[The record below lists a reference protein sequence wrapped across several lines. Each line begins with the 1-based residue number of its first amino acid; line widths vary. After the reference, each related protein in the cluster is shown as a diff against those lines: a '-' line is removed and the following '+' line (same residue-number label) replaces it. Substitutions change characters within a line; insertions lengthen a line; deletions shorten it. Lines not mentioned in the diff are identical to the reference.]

1 MSLRFKTIIG
11 VALIEAV
18 LLALLIF
25 TVMGHMHDNAEQE
38 LIKRSSTTVNLFA
51 STAKDPVLSYDLA
64 SLDTFSR
71 ELVSNPDIEYVRIR
85 ETNGSI
91 LSTTEFNDLDSTEFI
106 QDSDLRSVNDGVF
119 DTSATIS
126 EGGIEYARVEIG
138 INIDSINFRIQQ
150 ARERTIFIAV
160 VEMILVALFSLLLGN
175 YLTKNLS
182 GLSAAAKSISTGD
195 YSQELVV
202 KSKDEIGEAVLAFNH
217 MSTALREVQAS
228 RNKFESELVELNQT
242 LEDHVERRTEK
253 INSQMLE
260 LQNADKTI
268 ADTQAKLRQSEK
280 LASLGQLSAGI
291 AHEINNPIAFV
302 HSNLKSLSEYVDVY
316 QQLLLLF
323 RNSRNVSDSK
333 LAELMAEIQKIEEEE
348 DIDFISSDI
357 NSLIGDTLDGTL
369 RVKDIVKGL
378 QEFSHING
386 DTKSPCDLIRCLDT
400 TLKIVKNDLK
410 DCCTVVTEFETTSM
424 VLGNQ
429 GEISQVLLNLI
440 VNAGQAVC
448 SEGKITIATLYS
460 DGMVQMSIKDNGTG
474 IDQKNINRIFDPFFT
489 TKDVG
494 VGTGLGLSISYGII
508 QDHGGTITVESEVG
522 KGSTFTISLP
532 AIEEPELQ
540 QAA

>member
-85 ETNGSI
+85 ETNGLI

-268 ADTQAKLRQSEK
+268 VDTQAKLRQSEK

-410 DCCTVVTEFETTSM
+410 DCCTVVTEFETTYM

-474 IDQKNINRIFDPFFT
+474 IDQKNIDRIFDPFFT